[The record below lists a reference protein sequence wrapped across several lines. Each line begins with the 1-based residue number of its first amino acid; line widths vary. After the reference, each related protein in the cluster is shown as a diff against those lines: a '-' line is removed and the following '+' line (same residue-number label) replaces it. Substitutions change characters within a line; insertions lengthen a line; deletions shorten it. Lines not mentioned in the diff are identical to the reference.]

1 MSKAIELKA
10 KIREVVGKKV
20 KNLRKEGLV
29 PAVVYGHKIEARNL
43 LVNAIELG
51 KVYDKA
57 GESALI
63 DLEVAGKKVNALIHD
78 IQHDP
83 MSGKISHVDF
93 FEVNMKEEVE
103 TEIPL
108 EFVGE
113 SEAVKAHGGVLIKNM
128 DEVMVKCLP
137 ADLPE
142 KYEIDISKLATFDDV
157 IAIKDLKISDKVEI
171 MMDPETVIALVAAPR
186 TEESMAELETK
197 VEEDVT
203 KVAGVVKENA
213 APTEEKKK

>member
-1 MSKAIELKA
+1 MSKAIVLKA

-20 KNLRKEGLV
+20 KLLRKEGLI

-43 LVNAIELG
+43 SVNGIELN

-63 DLEVAGKKVNALIHD
+63 ELEIEGKKVNALIHD
-78 IQHDP
+78 TQNDP

-103 TEIPL
+103 TEIRL

-128 DEVMVKCLP
+128 DEIMVKCLP
-137 ADLPE
+137 SDLPE

-157 IAIKDLKISDKVEI
+157 IAVKDLKISDKVEI
-171 MMDPETVIALVAAPR
+171 MLDGETVIALVAAPR
-186 TEESMAELETK
+186 TEESLAELETK
-197 VEEDVT
+197 VEADVT
-203 KVAGVVKENA
+203 KVAGVVKEE
-213 APTEEKKK
+213 APKAEEKKK